1 MSDNPSARYSILAIA
16 CFFALTFSTSCNNA
30 NTPQNSQAKDSAAAT
45 TTDTVPTVAGNTID
59 TTPQQTPV
67 DTAGKV
73 ADLDSGLAAAPD
85 TAKRYIY
92 LTWDDGPQPPGSS
105 NCFDIFKRAGV
116 KATFFCIAVHN
127 VGAARNALVDSI
139 RNSYPQ
145 YLLANHSKTH
155 AFSDHYIEFYHHPRA
170 ALQDFLEAQQK
181 LGVPQKIVR
190 LPGNS
195 AWVRTGEVKASNLVR
210 PVCQLLDS
218 AGYNVIGWDEE
229 WGFKTVN
236 HETVPRQG
244 AETMARMID
253 RDFKEHH
260 LHSHNALV
268 LLAHDRMFA
277 RPNYADSLVKCI
289 NILKQDP
296 RYVFETI
303 DHYPGIKRGQ

>member
-1 MSDNPSARYSILAIA
+1 MSDNPSARYSALAIA
-16 CFFALTFSTSCNNA
+16 CFFALTFTTSCNNA
-30 NTPQNSQAKDSAAAT
+30 NTPQNSQPKDSPVAAT
-45 TTDTVPTVAGNTID
+45 NTVPPPVAA
-59 TTPQQTPV
+59 TPV
-67 DTAGKV
+67 DTPQQPVDTVTKTPV
-73 ADLDSGLAAAPD
+73 ADTANHPAAPD

-127 VGAARNALVDSI
+127 VGAARNAWVDSI

-155 AFSDHYIEFYHHPRA
+155 AFSDHYINFYHHPQA
-170 ALQDFLEAQQK
+170 ALLDFLEAQQK

-195 AWVRTGEVKASNLVR
+195 AWVRTGEIKASGLVK

-253 RDFKEHH
+253 RDFREHH
-260 LHSHNALV
+260 LHSRNALV

-303 DHYPGIKRGQ
+303 DHYPGIKRGR

>member
-16 CFFALTFSTSCNNA
+16 CFFALTFTTSCNNG
-30 NTPQNSQAKDSAAAT
+30 NTPKNSQSKDSTVAAT
-45 TTDTVPTVAGNTID
+45 NDTVPAGAANSTDTPPPISLDTAAKTTVAD
-59 TTPQQTPV
+59 TNRP
-67 DTAGKV
+67 
-73 ADLDSGLAAAPD
+73 AAPD
-85 TAKRYIY
+85 TGKRYIY

-127 VGAARNALVDSI
+127 VGAERNAWVDSI

-155 AFSDHYIEFYHHPRA
+155 AFNDHYIDFYHHPHA

-181 LGVPQKIVR
+181 LAVPQKIVR

-195 AWVRTGEVKASNLVR
+195 AWVRTGEVKASGLVK
-210 PVCQLLDS
+210 PVCELLDS

-236 HETVPRQG
+236 QETVPRQG

-260 LHSHNALV
+260 LHTHNALV

-277 RPNYADSLVKCI
+277 RANYADSLVKCI

>member
-1 MSDNPSARYSILAIA
+1 MNDNPSARYALLAIT
-16 CFFALTFSTSCNNA
+16 CFFALTLTTSCNNA
-30 NTPQNSQAKDSAAAT
+30 NTPQNSKPKDSTVAAT
-45 TTDTVPTVAGNTID
+45 ETVPAETGNGGD
-59 TTPQQTPV
+59 TTRQQTTV
-67 DTAGKV
+67 DTATTAAK
-73 ADLDSGLAAAPD
+73 ADSTLQAAPD

-127 VGAARNALVDSI
+127 VGAARQAWVDSI

-155 AFSDHYIEFYHHPRA
+155 AFSDHYINFYHHPQA

-181 LGVPQKIVR
+181 LAVQQKIVR

-195 AWVRTGEVKASNLVR
+195 AWVRTGEVKASNLVK

-253 RDFKEHH
+253 KDFREHH
-260 LHSHNALV
+260 LHTRNALV

-277 RPNYADSLVKCI
+277 RANYADSLVKCI